1 MPVTLAGR
9 HDNGIARVEIL
20 RVTTL
25 RLHTHATLDDEKP
38 LRTGMLVPV
47 RSSAVR
53 ECHAVHANCDTGR
66 VVGQALDRRPAE
78 EGCRIDG
85 ADRRIT

>member
-53 ECHAVHANCDTGR
+53 E
-66 VVGQALDRRPAE
+66 
-78 EGCRIDG
+78 
-85 ADRRIT
+85 